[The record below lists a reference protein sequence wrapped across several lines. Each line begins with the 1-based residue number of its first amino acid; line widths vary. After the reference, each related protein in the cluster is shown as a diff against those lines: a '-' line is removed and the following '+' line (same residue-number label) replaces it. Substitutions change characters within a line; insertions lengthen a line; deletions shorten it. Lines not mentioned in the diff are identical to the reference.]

1 MMQKSQ
7 DVVVPTRTTWVRV
20 AALCVVGLLTTYG
33 IAVVAPYQS
42 PWPFVAACVVL
53 GAALI
58 WMVRITWSARREEV
72 RPGATDFA
80 VALVLLVLG
89 ALTLAL
95 ILLIAGEYGI
105 RGSARPR
112 VLQGIPLSA
121 DYPYLISV
129 GVAVAIMLT
138 AAVRLVLLVR
148 RLPSVRA
155 ATNRAEATAD
165 SAAGAVTSALAVPA
179 APRET
184 VAVTSSKDS
193 FWRRLMSPGAWVLF
207 GVCALLSLPG
217 LWIVAADYDNDLGLL
232 GFLLFFMGAPVTAW
246 ACLESI
252 WRRDRELGVLFP
264 AVGRS
269 LLVGVVTALPI
280 GLLDS
285 VFIQLPVF
293 VDRVRSFQR
302 PDEVYEGHYWFPLEG
317 QSILQSAGWDL
328 TVGGMAMAIMAGLF
342 TAVFV
347 VLPVT
352 AFRDPDQ
359 FIREQGLSRAPEHRA
374 RNAVVVRVFAL
385 GLPLAFVV
393 PALLVNSNVDDARRW
408 IGIAL
413 AVVGVIAG
421 YYAWRN
427 QRVDYA
433 TRIARGEPLGV
444 LNPDDRERMERELD
458 DRKA

>member
-1 MMQKSQ
+1 MAAAHHACARAWL
-7 DVVVPTRTTWVRV
+7 VRTVRSV
-20 AALCVVGLLTTYG
+20 
-33 IAVVAPYQS
+33 
-42 PWPFVAACVVL
+42 
-53 GAALI
+53 
-58 WMVRITWSARREEV
+58 RREEV
-72 RPGATDFA
+72 APRAIDF
-80 VALVLLVLG
+80 VWG
-89 ALTLAL
+89 ALPLVVGALAIAL
-95 ILLIAGEYGI
+95 LLLIAHESGI
-105 RGSARPR
+105 RGSALPR
-112 VLQGIPLSA
+112 VRSGKPLGA
-121 DYPYLISV
+121 DYPYLIALVTV
-129 GVAVAIMLT
+129 GAVMAT
-138 AAVRLVLLVR
+138 AVVRLVSLARL
-148 RLPSVRA
+148 LPSARA
-155 ATNRAEATAD
+155 ASQRAEATAG
-165 SAAGAVTSALAVPA
+165 AATDAVVGALAIPA
-179 APRET
+179 EPRT
-184 VAVTSSKDS
+184 TRVVTSSDDP

-207 GVCALLSLPG
+207 GVCAVLSLPG
-217 LWIVAADYDNDLGLL
+217 LWIMAADYDNDLGLL
-232 GFLLFFMGAPVTAW
+232 GFLFFFMGAPVTAW
-246 ACLESI
+246 ACLESL

-264 AVGRS
+264 SVVRS
-269 LLVGVVTALPI
+269 MVVAVVTALPI
-280 GLLDS
+280 GLLDT

-317 QSILQSAGWDL
+317 QSILESAGWDL

-347 VLPVT
+347 VLPIT

-393 PALLVNSNVDDARRW
+393 PALLVNSNYDDSRRW

-413 AVVGVIAG
+413 AVIGVIAG

-433 TRIARGEPLGV
+433 ARISRNEPLGV

-458 DRKA
+458 QGNP